1 MKSAPQTK
9 PANPRLNEVCDDL
22 VATLKAFVRKHR
34 IRYDE
39 YHRALRF
46 LSEAGDKQE
55 IPLLMDV
62 FFEMTVNDVTYAD
75 QPGTETTVEGPYYV
89 PEPPL
94 LKPPFVLP
102 HRPNEPGDVLF
113 FSGTVRSTDGAALG
127 GAVVDIWQADA
138 QAKYSHFNI
147 PEAEAPFNLRGKLAT
162 DHNGRFEVQT
172 WVPSAY
178 EIPKAGPTGALL
190 AALGLHAWRPAHLH
204 ASVSHEGHAV
214 VTTQV
219 FLKDDPWIHS
229 DVVGAVKDSL
239 IVALTKHDDP
249 SELRNKGLKRPYYTA
264 SFDFVLPRVVAKAA

>member
-1 MKSAPQTK
+1 MKSAPETMA
-9 PANPRLNEVCDDL
+9 ANPRLNEVCDDL
-22 VATLKAFVRKHR
+22 VATLKAFIRKHR

-39 YHRALRF
+39 YHRALSF

-62 FFEMTVNDVTYAD
+62 FLEMTVNDVTYAD
-75 QPGTETTVEGPYYV
+75 RPGTEATVEGPYYV
-89 PEPPL
+89 PGPPS

-113 FSGTVRSTDGAALG
+113 FSGTVRSTDGAALA
-127 GAVVDIWQADA
+127 GAIVDLWQSDA
-138 QAKYSHFNI
+138 EANYSHFNI
-147 PEAEAPFNLRGKLAT
+147 PEAEAPFNLRGKLTT
-162 DHNGRFEVQT
+162 DQNGRFEVQT
-172 WVPSAY
+172 WVPSSY

-190 AALGLHAWRPAHLH
+190 AALGRHAWRPAHLH
-204 ASVSHEGHAV
+204 VKVSHEGHAM

-239 IVALTKHDDP
+239 IVALTKHEDP
-249 SELRNKGLKRPYYTA
+249 ADQRKRGLERPYYTA
-264 SFDFVLPRVVAKAA
+264 AFDFVLPKVMAKAA

>member
-1 MKSAPQTK
+1 
-9 PANPRLNEVCDDL
+9 
-22 VATLKAFVRKHR
+22 
-34 IRYDE
+34 
-39 YHRALRF
+39 
-46 LSEAGDKQE
+46 
-55 IPLLMDV
+55 
-62 FFEMTVNDVTYAD
+62 
-75 QPGTETTVEGPYYV
+75 
-89 PEPPL
+89 L